1 MNVHLILATIMA
13 LVLIWST
20 ALSVIALRDILMP
33 HASQT
38 KMSVHQTPVSMVAL
52 AGIYSTS
59 KCLSDLKFSFF
70 KIFLCYLYMG
80 SSIN

>member
-70 KIFLCYLYMG
+70 
-80 SSIN
+80 